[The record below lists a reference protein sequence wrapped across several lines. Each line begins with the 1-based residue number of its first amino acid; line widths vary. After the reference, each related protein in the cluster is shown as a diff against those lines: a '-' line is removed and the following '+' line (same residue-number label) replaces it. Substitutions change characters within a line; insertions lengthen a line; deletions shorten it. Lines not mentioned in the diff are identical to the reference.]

1 MKVKGSA
8 LIDVFKM
15 MRYISLILL
24 CLGVYTTINAQTTN
38 QTQKD
43 LIWQIAIEEQNRYNE
58 SVLNKS
64 VGNEAVQEAV
74 QGVKELRK
82 QAEGETLE
90 DYVKSLI
97 NNTLTAEVRGNYED
111 INIIEVDDIVVIK
124 LSNVGM
130 HMPDP
135 DTWLEL
141 VDERLKTVIDKR
153 MSWQLWYVDGSVS
166 RYLMD

>member
-15 MRYISLILL
+15 MRYISLILI
-24 CLGVYTTINAQTTN
+24 CLGVFTTINAQTTN

-74 QGVKELRK
+74 RGVKELRK

-90 DYVKSLI
+90 DYIKSLI
-97 NNTLTAEVRGNYED
+97 NNALTAEVRGNYED
-111 INIIEVDDIVVIK
+111 ITIIEVDDIVVIK
-124 LSNVGM
+124 LSNVEM
-130 HMPDP
+130 RMPDP